1 MGQKVNPI
9 IFRLGI
15 LKNEWRS
22 KYFEKNLEEFS
33 LYSFQNIQIKRYLDQ
48 FLNESG
54 LILHDYKMYFNETSL
69 HLYVSYFVTSK
80 IILNISKVKRK
91 KFETK
96 TVCNSSKISIFLKN
110 KLQIYKRYEKFLL
123 INKFR
128 YQTIID
134 KNSFIER
141 ILESLTVFLNRRLN
155 ILIIFQQVRKGLSL
169 NFNNLNYLDKKILK
183 NKFLFFRRYLRE
195 PFFKDMFH
203 LLILSVKLKSSAS
216 LLSNFISNRLV
227 KMKKHTQFFFLL
239 KHILIIL
246 QKTKISKMRGVKIK
260 IKGRF
265 NGKSKASSKFII
277 VGQVPVQTLV
287 TKIDYS
293 ESISYT
299 FNGTFG
305 VKVWIVYK
313 N

>member
-80 IILNISKVKRK
+80 ILLNISKVKRK

-134 KNSFIER
+134 KNSFIEQ

-227 KMKKHTQFFFLL
+227 KMKKHTQFFFC
-239 KHILIIL
+239 
-246 QKTKISKMRGVKIK
+246 
-260 IKGRF
+260 
-265 NGKSKASSKFII
+265 
-277 VGQVPVQTLV
+277 
-287 TKIDYS
+287 
-293 ESISYT
+293 
-299 FNGTFG
+299 
-305 VKVWIVYK
+305 
-313 N
+313 

>member
-1 MGQKVNPI
+1 MTENG
-9 IFRLGI
+9 
-15 LKNEWRS
+15 S
-22 KYFEKNLEEFS
+22 
-33 LYSFQNIQIKRYLDQ
+33 
-48 FLNESG
+48 
-54 LILHDYKMYFNETSL
+54 
-69 HLYVSYFVTSK
+69 
-80 IILNISKVKRK
+80 
-91 KFETK
+91 
-96 TVCNSSKISIFLKN
+96 
-110 KLQIYKRYEKFLL
+110 IYKRYEKFLL

-134 KNSFIER
+134 KNSFIEQ

-239 KHILIIL
+239 K
-246 QKTKISKMRGVKIK
+246 KETKY
-260 IKGRF
+260 
-265 NGKSKASSKFII
+265 
-277 VGQVPVQTLV
+277 L
-287 TKIDYS
+287 
-293 ESISYT
+293 
-299 FNGTFG
+299 
-305 VKVWIVYK
+305 IVYK
-313 N
+313 